1 MQYNIAR
8 YECQLGNLNQ
18 AREHLDAA
26 FALSGGLHLRPR
38 SLDEPDL
45 APLWQTLRPALIPF
59 WGARGT
65 LPVKHNEEPLALN
78 LHDSAQP

>member
-1 MQYNIAR
+1 MKRTTEARDILLGIMVCFAVRALMQYNIAC

-26 FALSGGLHLRPR
+26 FALSGGLYLRPR

-45 APLWQTLRPALIPF
+45 APLWP
-59 WGARGT
+59 
-65 LPVKHNEEPLALN
+65 PLCAPL
-78 LHDSAQP
+78 